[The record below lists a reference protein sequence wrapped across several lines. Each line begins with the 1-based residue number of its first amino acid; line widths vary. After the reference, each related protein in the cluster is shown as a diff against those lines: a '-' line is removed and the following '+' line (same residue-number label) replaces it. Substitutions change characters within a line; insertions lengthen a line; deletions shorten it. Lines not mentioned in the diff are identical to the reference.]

1 MAAYWIG
8 AHEINDPIVF
18 QDYLRQAVPLIERF
32 GGRYLTEAGSMQIVE
47 EAAWR
52 PDRVVIVEFP
62 DRASLD
68 AWYHS
73 AEYQPMIALRQQA
86 CRDLLV
92 VLESGEQT
100 SRSPESS

>member
-8 AHEINDPIVF
+8 AHEIIDPVVF
-18 QDYLRQAVPLIERF
+18 QDYLRQVVPLIERF
-32 GGRYLTEAGSMQIVE
+32 GGRYLTKTGRIQILE
-47 EAAWR
+47 KAAWR

-73 AEYQPMIALRQQA
+73 PEYQPLIALRQRS

-92 VLESGEQT
+92 VLESVA
-100 SRSPESS
+100 